1 MLELPDAEHCQ
12 KLFSKDGY
20 VLVARS
26 MPMDAAIDLAAAAAR
41 AVHSFA
47 RAIDRRGRSSRL
59 AYRVVT
65 GDWIASQAPMLHDL
79 YTSQTLLAWVRG
91 VTNCASVS
99 RSRHVRSA
107 ININCLTARGD
118 EYPLHCDAVP
128 YTVLLFLS
136 DVEPAAGGQ
145 FLIHSLGG
153 AVARI
158 QPRLG
163 QLVLMDGARCRHGV
177 ETLARAAWRLTVPM
191 VFPVQ
196 LAERPEGLDDHLY
209 GAEGSSN
216 STVDRLAVGMDDAAN
231 LGAPDSLSDRPARE
245 N

>member
-1 MLELPDAEHCQ
+1 MFQLPDAEHCHR
-12 KLFSKDGY
+12 LFSTDGY
-20 VLVARS
+20 VLVDRS
-26 MPMDAAIDLAAAAAR
+26 VPAGAAIDLAAVAAR

-47 RAIDRRGRSSRL
+47 RSIERPGTSGRL

-65 GDWIASQAPMLHDL
+65 GDWIASEASVLYEL
-79 YTSQTLLAWVRG
+79 YTAPALLAWVRK

-99 RSRHVRSA
+99 RSQHVRSA
-107 ININCLTARGD
+107 ININCLTAPGD
-118 EYPLHCDAVP
+118 EYPLHRDALP

-163 QLVLMDGARCRHGV
+163 QLLLMDGARCRHGV
-177 ETLARAAWRLTVPM
+177 EALARDTWRLTVPM
-191 VFPVQ
+191 VFPAQ
-196 LAERPEGLDDHLY
+196 FAERPEGLDFHLY
-209 GAEGSSN
+209 GADGPSS
-216 STVDRLAVGMDDAAN
+216 
-231 LGAPDSLSDRPARE
+231 
-245 N
+245 